1 MFYSPKVYWQ
11 DKWVFIPAAF
21 CVIFIVFMWVY
32 AAVYLRPADEPLFLH
47 YNVVFG
53 VDLIGEWWK
62 LLYIPFSA
70 MSLFLVNFGLSWWV
84 YGQDKV
90 LGRFLTFMGA
100 FLSAFLAFAFYLAIG
115 LNI

>member
-11 DKWVFIPAAF
+11 DKWVWIPA
-21 CVIFIVFMWVY
+21 VVVLVLEVLMMVY
-32 AAVYLRPADEPLFLH
+32 AAIYVRATNDLVFLH

-62 LLYIPFSA
+62 VLYIPLSV
-70 MSLFLVNFGLSWWV
+70 MVMFLVNFGLSWWI
-84 YGQDKV
+84 YGADKT
-90 LGRFLTFMGA
+90 LGRFLAFIVA
-100 FLSAFLAFAFYLAIG
+100 FLSIFLGLAFYLSVG

>member
-11 DKWVFIPAAF
+11 DKWVCIPAAVCLF
-21 CVIFIVFMWVY
+21 FELLMLIY
-32 AAVYLRPADEPLFLH
+32 AAIYVRATSDLVFLH

-62 LLYIPFSA
+62 VLYIPFS
-70 MSLFLVNFGLSWWV
+70 SLAIFVVNFGLSWWV
-84 YGQDKV
+84 YGQDKT
-90 LGRFLTFMGA
+90 LGRFLTFVAA
-100 FLSAFLAFAFYLAIG
+100 FLSVFLSLAFYLAVG

>member
-11 DKWVFIPAAF
+11 DKWVWIPATVTLF
-21 CVIFIVFMWVY
+21 FEVLMLVY
-32 AAVYLRPADEPLFLH
+32 GAIYVRATTDSVFLH

-62 LLYIPFSA
+62 VFYIPLSA
-70 MSLFLVNFGLSWWV
+70 LGIFLLNFGLSWWL
-84 YGQDKV
+84 YGQDKI
-90 LGRFLTFMGA
+90 LGRFLTFGAA
-100 FLSAFLAFAFYLAIG
+100 FLSVCLSLAFYLVVG